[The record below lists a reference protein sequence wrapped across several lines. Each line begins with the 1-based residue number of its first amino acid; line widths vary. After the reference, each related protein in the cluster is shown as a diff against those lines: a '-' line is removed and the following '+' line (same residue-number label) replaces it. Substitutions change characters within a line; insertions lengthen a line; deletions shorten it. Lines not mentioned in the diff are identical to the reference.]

1 MSHANCIQRDFH
13 DIWSRSLP
21 HFWPMFPFYTTWNNK
36 KSKSFLKFS
45 GGVYN
50 EDNGP
55 RKVKIHRIGIIIF
68 KILGRIKLLSLK
80 CGFSGCGRGFGRC
93 DGLGGLGGCDGIDGL
108 DGLGGLDGFSEF
120 SGFGGFDGFS
130 GFNG

>member
-1 MSHANCIQRDFH
+1 MQIVFKEIFTTFDQDHYPISDQCSHFIPPEIIKNPKAF
-13 DIWSRSLP
+13 WS
-21 HFWPMFPFYTTWNNK
+21 FQ
-36 KSKSFLKFS
+36 

-80 CGFSGCGRGFGRC
+80 CGFSGCGRGFGGC
-93 DGLGGLGGCDGIDGL
+93 DGLGVLGGCDGIDGL

>member
-1 MSHANCIQRDFH
+1 MSHANCIQREFH

-80 CGFSGCGRGFGRC
+80 CGFSG
-93 DGLGGLGGCDGIDGL
+93 LGGCDGIDGL